1 MKKTNHSLWS
11 GGIKAISHDAIQL
24 FVLNARDTHLHTLV
38 DVAVIDEVQ
47 MIKDYDRGGAWTKA
61 ILGIPAAEV
70 HLCGHQCAV
79 NLLEKI
85 TSTIGE
91 KLEVSV
97 TEMAYWT
104 GANAHIH
111 WGGGGFVPT

>member
-1 MKKTNHSLWS
+1 MH
-11 GGIKAISHDAIQL
+11 
-24 FVLNARDTHLHTLV
+24 THLHTLV

-111 WGGGGFVPT
+111 WGGGDLYQHEEDV

>member
-1 MKKTNHSLWS
+1 MTQFDYFFPSCSPPH
-11 GGIKAISHDAIQL
+11 IH
-24 FVLNARDTHLHTLV
+24 THTHIHKHTLV

-79 NLLEKI
+79 NLLERI
-85 TSTIGE
+85 TDTIGE

-97 TEMAYWT
+97 V
-104 GANAHIH
+104 
-111 WGGGGFVPT
+111 GGGGGGMIGAKGGKIFYMQFDACVW